1 MQLRPLLS
9 IAIELEPAALLG
21 PFPAGERRVV
31 PFRSGTF
38 AGPDGLQG
46 TVAPGGVDWQ
56 TVRPDGT
63 IEIRAHYLLVTDEGE
78 PIEVT
83 SEGLRVAGPDVA
95 ARLQAGE
102 PVDPAEYYFRTAVRL
117 ATSSSR
123 WRRLNDILCVG
134 RGERG
139 PLDVTIHV
147 HEVM

>member
-1 MQLRPLLS
+1 M
-9 IAIELEPAALLG
+9 
-21 PFPAGERRVV
+21 
-31 PFRSGTF
+31 
-38 AGPDGLQG
+38 
-46 TVAPGGVDWQ
+46 
-56 TVRPDGT
+56 
-63 IEIRAHYLLVTDEGE
+63 
-78 PIEVT
+78 
-83 SEGLRVAGPDVA
+83 AGPDVA
-95 ARLQAGE
+95 ARLRAGE